1 MANSRQQQVIDTIR
15 QMILHG
21 IFPGGHRLI
30 ETDLSQRL
38 DISRTPIREAL
49 IALAEERL
57 IEYRK
62 NKGYVVRGFELN
74 EILERF
80 TVRSALEGLACRII
94 AERGMSASLKRRLTA
109 CLAEG
114 DAILAKP
121 DINEGDTIFWARM
134 NENFHRAIIEA
145 SENETLIQ
153 TYEKVTQ
160 IPHAPTRI
168 QWLSDQDKRQP
179 FETFHKDHHALVQK
193 LQKTGGA
200 GADALMQAH
209 ILASADY
216 MSERFRAS
224 LVEPIKGKV
233 TASDKIFVG

>member
-1 MANSRQQQVIDTIR
+1 MTARQQHVIDTVR

-38 DISRTPIREAL
+38 NISRTPIREAL

-57 IEYRK
+57 VEYRK
-62 NKGYVVRGFELN
+62 NKGYIVRSFDLS
-74 EILERF
+74 EIVERW

-94 AERGMSASLKRRLTA
+94 SERGMSAGLRRQLNA

-121 DINEGDTIFWARM
+121 ELTEGDTIFWARM

-145 SENETLIQ
+145 ADNPTLVET
-153 TYEKVTQ
+153 YNRVTQ
-160 IPHAPTRI
+160 IPHAPARI
-168 QWLSDQDKRQP
+168 QWLSGADNRQP
-179 FETFHKDHHALVQK
+179 FDGFHREHHALVEELDQ
-193 LQKTGGA
+193 GGGDKA
-200 GADALMQAH
+200 QNLMQSH
-209 ILASADY
+209 IIAAVNYMSDRFHASLAAEGQVNQKASALAE
-216 MSERFRAS
+216 S
-224 LVEPIKGKV
+224 
-233 TASDKIFVG
+233 